1 MKPENEIFETCN
13 SNQTETELKTGSF
26 EPCDNNQT
34 KTGRG
39 GYRKNSGAKS
49 SGIETVTVRIDKRLL
64 NTVTR
69 IKAEFKD
76 GNLNLNDLFAKPER
90 QDNDAKLL
98 KKIAR
103 LECDKEEMR
112 DGFFKLLESGRTEY
126 ETKIKILRSELQD
139 ANNVIRMLEYALR
152 NDTGNNSTGGS
163 GNFSELISKYELDK
177 KSIMEMLSIAHPD
190 RNNNSVASTRI
201 TQILNDLK
209 SCI

>member
-1 MKPENEIFETCN
+1 MNTELSQDETFETCD
-13 SNQTETELKTGSF
+13 S
-26 EPCDNNQT
+26 NQT

-49 SGIETVTVRIDKRLL
+49 SGIKTITVRIDERLL

-76 GNLNLNDLFAKPER
+76 GNLNLHDLFAKPEP
-90 QDNDAKLL
+90 QNNDAKLL
-98 KKIAR
+98 KKIAK
-103 LECDKEEMR
+103 LERENDSIR
-112 DGFFKLLESGRTEY
+112 HGFMKLLKSERTEY
-126 ETKIKILRSELQD
+126 EAKIKILSSELQD
-139 ANNVIRMLEYALR
+139 ANNVIRMLEYVLK
-152 NDTGNNSTGGS
+152 NDTSNNSTGGS